1 MPHTRTNDGNI
12 CGLHEYTRTDTIPSP
27 HDIARAALL
36 HLREIVR
43 EYPAENHG
51 SLPDD
56 PHACAK
62 QVRDEILA
70 TLDRIDPAALAETVK
85 GVKG

>member
-1 MPHTRTNDGNI
+1 MHGHQTQADAIAAWNTRPATTPD
-12 CGLHEYTRTDTIPSP
+12 PAA
-27 HDIARAALL
+27 IARAALL

-70 TLDRIDPAALAETVK
+70 TLDRIDPAALDAK
-85 GVKG
+85 P